1 MVFQFFVVSLHCKN
15 FLKMTNRESFIKRH
29 SIAICIVSVVV
40 FIVSCAYYYF
50 SLGPSHIDY
59 TKGFI
64 CMLSTM
70 GLGELI
76 IILAAYIFPKYFIED
91 YDEALDNAEPS
102 YYFFHEDY
110 QYGICRVIRYYGKAL
125 SGNTDLDSFSK
136 SVNFLDKEGNLLLD
150 DWVPFAIA
158 VEVERAIVQ
167 LPNGLF
173 CLFDLKNKTFLGD
186 SYDRMSINCTDGLLK
201 VMDGDFNVNFI
212 DIKTGN
218 LCWKEWRVENLH
230 FGENE

>member
-1 MVFQFFVVSLHCKN
+1 
-15 FLKMTNRESFIKRH
+15 
-29 SIAICIVSVVV
+29 
-40 FIVSCAYYYF
+40 
-50 SLGPSHIDY
+50 
-59 TKGFI
+59 
-64 CMLSTM
+64 M

-76 IILAAYIFPKYFIED
+76 IILAAYVFPKYFIED

-173 CLFDLKNKTFLGD
+173 CLFDLKNKTFLGNP
-186 SYDRMSINCTDGLLK
+186 YARMSINCADGLLK
-201 VMDGDFNVNFI
+201 VMDEDFNVNFI

-218 LCWKEWRVENLH
+218 LCWKEWRIENLH